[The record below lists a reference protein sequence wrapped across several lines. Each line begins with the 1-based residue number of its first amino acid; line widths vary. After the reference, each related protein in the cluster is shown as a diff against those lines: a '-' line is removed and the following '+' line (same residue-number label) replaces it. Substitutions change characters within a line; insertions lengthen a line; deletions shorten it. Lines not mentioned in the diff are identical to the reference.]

1 MSKFN
6 IDSFITTFF
15 QQHDCDV
22 NIMADGVFDIQ
33 LTEKIDRA
41 IMNRPFYWHYV
52 QATGRVGEPQ
62 RLRLR
67 TNLDNDSDEGEW
79 IHFGTPRM
87 NDLCQ
92 FLEKTSRFIR
102 VFEQINV
109 QSQTPL
115 HPWLIINGNIS
126 YKGKQIREEVVSIGL
141 NLINGIMIERAM
153 EQLQTVTFGT
163 TISPQCF
170 IITPLIKIRS
180 GFQRIEQYIE
190 HHVQHVDDTWAHES
204 VKLLKDE
211 LLLLNHFYQ
220 NKNEKNDLI
229 KEVTQLYDR
238 LRPEINF
245 SIINGGL
252 FYVRENFPNNAV
264 FH

>member
-109 QSQTPL
+109 QGQTPL

-126 YKGKQIREEVVSIGL
+126 YKGKQIREE
-141 NLINGIMIERAM
+141 
-153 EQLQTVTFGT
+153 
-163 TISPQCF
+163 
-170 IITPLIKIRS
+170 
-180 GFQRIEQYIE
+180 
-190 HHVQHVDDTWAHES
+190 
-204 VKLLKDE
+204 
-211 LLLLNHFYQ
+211 
-220 NKNEKNDLI
+220 
-229 KEVTQLYDR
+229 
-238 LRPEINF
+238 
-245 SIINGGL
+245 
-252 FYVRENFPNNAV
+252 
-264 FH
+264 